1 MIGVWRK
8 IVVGKLSWK
17 RLLMDFLLIPVLV
30 YVALIVFAWLGSDGM
45 IFQPQPASYHA
56 TDDLIRLKTPDGL
69 ELVALHLVNPTARHT
84 ILYSHGNAEDMGD
97 ARDDL
102 EALRDAGF
110 SVFAYDYRGYGL
122 SGGRP
127 STKGVKTDIE
137 TAYAYLTTE
146 LGVAPGTIIVYGRSV
161 GGGPSVH
168 LAASH
173 PVGGLV
179 LQSTFTSAFVVMTRV
194 PLVPFD
200 KFDNLSRIR
209 EIDCPLL
216 VIHGRLDRI
225 IPFRHGE
232 RLYERALSPKQHLW
246 LDGIGHNQFPN
257 ACDPACREALLE
269 LAALVAGDS

>member
-1 MIGVWRK
+1 
-8 IVVGKLSWK
+8 
-17 RLLMDFLLIPVLV
+17 MDFLLIPLLV
-30 YVALIVFAWLGSDGM
+30 YASLVVFAWLGSDGM
-45 IFQPQPASYHA
+45 IFHPQPASYRD

-84 ILYSHGNAEDMGD
+84 ILYSHGNAEDLGD
-97 ARDDL
+97 ERDDL
-102 EALRDAGF
+102 EAMRCAGF

-122 SGGRP
+122 SDGRP
-127 STKGVKTDIE
+127 STKGAKTDIE

-146 LGVAPGTIIVYGRSV
+146 LAVAPGAIIVYGRSV
-161 GGGPSVH
+161 GGGPSTH
-168 LAASH
+168 LAAAH

-179 LQSTFTSAFVVMTRV
+179 LQSTFTSAFVVMTKV

-200 KFDNLSRIR
+200 KFNNLSLIQK
-209 EIDCPLL
+209 IDCPLL

-225 IPFRHGE
+225 VPFQHGE

-257 ACDPACREALLE
+257 AGEPACREALTTF
-269 LAALVAGDS
+269 AALVNSTD